1 MLSHADIWSAIDRLA
16 AESGTSP
23 SGLARRAGL
32 DPTTFNRSKRL
43 AAGGRP
49 RWPSTESIAKI
60 LAATGRSLAE
70 FASPGP
76 PPGGRRLP
84 LIPGDRAA
92 AGGCFDARG
101 LPAGEGW
108 AEIEFPGIGDPHAYA
123 MRFVDDA
130 RAPIYRAGD
139 MVVLGPRSAARQGDR
154 VVLGPRAGRARRGRP
169 GAPRSA
175 GRARPCRRPGRS
187 ARARRPRSAWRRHA
201 GRRCPGTRSR
211 PSPRRRAGPGRRSSR
226 QRRRGRRG
234 SGAGACRRAA
244 ARGWRTRRGCGPS
257 RRGSSRSIRW
267 RASAGAR
274 PPRGAWSG

>member
-49 RWPSTESIAKI
+49 RWPSTESISKI

-92 AGGCFDARG
+92 AGGCFDAQG

-154 VVLGPRAGRARRGRP
+154 VVLGPRAGGLVVGEVARLDADGLALRP
-169 GAPRSA
+169 LPAREPELALA
-175 GRARPCRRPGRS
+175 GGEIGFVHRIL
-187 ARARRPRSAWRRHA
+187 W
-201 GRRCPGTRSR
+201 
-211 PSPRRRAGPGRRSSR
+211 
-226 QRRRGRRG
+226 
-234 SGAGACRRAA
+234 
-244 ARGWRTRRGCGPS
+244 
-257 RRGSSRSIRW
+257 
-267 RASAGAR
+267 ASQ
-274 PPRGAWSG
+274 